1 MLKRGQGL
9 GIPSIAADVSPQYR
23 HRSARLS
30 RPRSTDAPDQGVGDR
45 QESRDI
51 KRRRMMRNL
60 LRTLAVASAF
70 ALAAAPA
77 VAKEVWKLGTA
88 AVPGSVLYDIVK
100 KFIDDFNA
108 APGGD
113 VQLEYQFI
121 GNEQEM
127 WQQVVRGRIQLGASS
142 FAAGAITVPEG
153 AVFNT
158 PYLWK
163 NDEER
168 AWVTDNHGVPL
179 LRKYFA
185 DKGLHLMM
193 SADVGWNDII
203 CTTACLT
210 PESMKG
216 MKARVSPSPAS
227 KIVFEQLGANGVQM
241 PLSEFFP
248 GLQSGLVRAGDLPF
262 LYYVTTPA
270 AQSAPHYVMT
280 RHYHHPSVFIM
291 NKALHDKASPAIKA
305 ALQKAMPDPNWA
317 RKQVMDT
324 EKPKMEEFRKKGGF
338 VHELTDAQREEWAK
352 VIRPGQSKMV
362 AAVGGRAQELYDAL
376 MKGKKEWEEK
386 FGKK

>member
-1 MLKRGQGL
+1 MK
-9 GIPSIAADVSPQYR
+9 
-23 HRSARLS
+23 
-30 RPRSTDAPDQGVGDR
+30 
-45 QESRDI
+45 
-51 KRRRMMRNL
+51 KL
-60 LRTLAVASAF
+60 LRAVALATVA

-77 VAKEVWKLGTA
+77 AAKEVWKLGTA
-88 AVPGSVLYDIVK
+88 AVPGSVLYDIVM
-100 KFIDDFNA
+100 KFIDDFNKA
-108 APGGD
+108 SPGD
-113 VQLEYQFI
+113 VVIEYQFI

-153 AVFNT
+153 AVFNM

-168 AWVTDNHGVPL
+168 AFVTDNYGVPL

-185 DKGLHLMM
+185 DKGLHLMT
-193 SADVGWNDII
+193 SADVGWNDVI
-203 CTTACLT
+203 CTTPCLT

-227 KIVFEQLGANGVQM
+227 KVFFEQLGANGVQM

-280 RHYHHPSVFIM
+280 RHYHHPSVWIM
-291 NKALHDKASPAIKA
+291 NKALHDKQPAAMKA
-305 ALQKAMPDPNWA
+305 RIEKAIPDVTWS
-317 RKQVMDT
+317 RKQVADT
-324 EKPKMEEFRKKGGF
+324 ERPKMEEFRKKGGF
-338 VHELTDAQREEWAK
+338 VHELTDEQREAWAK
-352 VIRPGQSKMV
+352 VVRPGQ
-362 AAVGGRAQELYDAL
+362 AGLITAIGGRAQELYDKL
-376 MKGKKEWEEK
+376 NEGKKEWAAKHEK
-386 FGKK
+386 K